1 MGMSSGAR
9 VCVLCAAVI
18 LSTSLTYAVVPDRIQ
33 GPLGGP
39 KVALKGNVHGFAKPE
54 NDLGRADGSRPIQSI
69 SLTFRPS
76 SAQQK
81 DLDNF
86 LAELGDPASPN
97 YHKYLTPKQFGQ
109 RFGMSQ
115 NDLDKVIAWLESEGF
130 TNIKVANGQNEI
142 SFDGTVAEV
151 ESTFGVEMHHYLVD
165 SEVHIANS
173 SEPLIPQ
180 ALVGSVVN
188 VVGLNSF
195 APKPRL
201 KVAPHLT
208 SFVSG
213 NHFLT
218 PGDFAAIYGLSSL
231 GDGTGQKIAIVGQSS
246 VSTTDLNNFRKNAGL
261 SASTV
266 TMTLVPSN
274 STSMQCSGDMG
285 ESELDLEWSGGV
297 AKGATIIF
305 VYAGLGSGDNCKSRS
320 NNVWNALQY
329 AVQNNVAPFIST
341 SYGFCE
347 SGLGAAFAGVNG
359 TLETWAKQAQSQGQ
373 TIVAA
378 SGDAGAAD
386 CEPASSTSATTGK
399 AVDAPGSLPEVTG
412 AGGNEFTGDGPG
424 TVSGTAPNTTAAAT
438 QYWGPSGTGSDAV
451 VTASG
456 YIPEEAWNDTTASI
470 QNQGGLAASGGG
482 ASMWYPKPSWQTGT
496 GVPADGKRDVP
507 DISLS
512 ASPNHDPYL
521 VCSTDLD
528 PSSCS
533 TGFRNSSNNFT
544 AIGGT
549 SAAAPTFSA
558 ILAVVNQ
565 FMGNTP
571 PNGLAPVNPTLYSLA
586 ASTPTAFHDV
596 TTGNNIVPCT
606 AGTPDCPSAQPFQFG
621 FSAGTGYD
629 QVTGLGSVN
638 AINLAQ
644 AMSKAPGFSLAVT
657 PTTYQVA
664 QGSPVTVTVNLT
676 PFNNFTGQVTYT
688 CSDSVQGSTC
698 TGPTTAVPSTQSAS
712 FQITTTA
719 PTARLERPFDR
730 GAKIFYATLFPG
742 LLGIVL
748 VAGSRKGALR
758 GVRFLGLLLVLGFST
773 LWVASCGGSS
783 SNKSS
788 GTPTGTYS
796 ITITGTA
803 TINGAPVNRQVTIQ
817 LVVVS

>member
-1 MGMSSGAR
+1 
-9 VCVLCAAVI
+9 
-18 LSTSLTYAVVPDRIQ
+18 
-33 GPLGGP
+33 
-39 KVALKGNVHGFAKPE
+39 
-54 NDLGRADGSRPIQSI
+54 
-69 SLTFRPS
+69 
-76 SAQQK
+76 
-81 DLDNF
+81 
-86 LAELGDPASPN
+86 
-97 YHKYLTPKQFGQ
+97 
-109 RFGMSQ
+109 
-115 NDLDKVIAWLESEGF
+115 
-130 TNIKVANGQNEI
+130 
-142 SFDGTVAEV
+142 
-151 ESTFGVEMHHYLVD
+151 MHHYLVD
-165 SEVHIANS
+165 SEVQIANA

-180 ALVGSVVN
+180 ALAGAVVSVG
-188 VVGLNSF
+188 GLNSF

-201 KVAPHLT
+201 KVTSHLT
-208 SFVSG
+208 SFVTG
-213 NHFLT
+213 NHYLT
-218 PGDFAAIYGLSSL
+218 PGDFAAIYALNSL
-231 GDGTGQKIAIVGQSS
+231 YAAGFDGTGQKIAIVGQSS
-246 VSTTDLNNFRKNAGL
+246 VSTTDLNNFRTNAGL
-261 SASTV
+261 SASNV

-274 STSMQCSGDMG
+274 STSAQCSGDMG

-305 VYAGLGSGDNCKSRS
+305 VYAGLGSGDNCNSRS

-329 AVQNNVAPFIST
+329 AVQNDVAPFIST

-347 SGLGAAFAGVNG
+347 SGLGAAFAAPNG

-399 AVDAPGSLPEVTG
+399 AVDAPGSLPEVTS
-412 AGGNEFTGDGPG
+412 AGGNEFFGDDPG
-424 TVSGTAPNTTAAAT
+424 TVSGTAPNTMAAAT
-438 QYWGPSGTGSDAV
+438 PYWGPSGTGSDGV
-451 VTASG
+451 VTALG
-456 YIPEEAWNDTTASI
+456 YIPEQAWNTTTASI
-470 QNQGGLAASGGG
+470 ANHGGLAASGGG
-482 ASMWYPKPSWQTGT
+482 ASIYYSKPSWQTGK
-496 GVPADGKRDVP
+496 GADGQRDVP

-512 ASPNHDPYL
+512 ASPDHDPYL
-521 VCSTDLD
+521 VCSTDVA
-528 PSSCS
+528 PTSCT
-533 TGFRNSSNNFT
+533 TGFRDSSNNFT

-558 ILAVVNQ
+558 ILALINQ
-565 FMGNTP
+565 FLGNTP

-586 ASTPTAFHDV
+586 ASTPTAFNDV

-606 AGTPDCPSAQPFQFG
+606 PGSPDCPSAVPFQFG
-621 FSAGTGYD
+621 FSAGTGFD

-664 QGSPVTVTVNLT
+664 QGSSVSVTVNLT
-676 PFNNFTGQVTYT
+676 PFNGFTGQVTYT
-688 CSDSVQGSTC
+688 CTDSVQESTC
-698 TGPTTAVPSTQSAS
+698 TGPATAVPSTQSAS
-712 FQITTTA
+712 FQISTRA

-748 VAGSRKGALR
+748 LAGSRKGASR
-758 GVRFLGLLLVLGFST
+758 GVRFLGLFLVLGFST

-783 SNKSS
+783 TTKDP
-788 GTPTGTYS
+788 GTPTGSYS

-817 LVVVS
+817 LVVVA